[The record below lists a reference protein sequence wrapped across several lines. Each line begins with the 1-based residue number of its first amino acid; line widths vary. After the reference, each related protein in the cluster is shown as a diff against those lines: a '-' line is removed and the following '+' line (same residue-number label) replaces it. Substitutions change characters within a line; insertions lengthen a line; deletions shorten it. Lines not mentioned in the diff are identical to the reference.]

1 MRKDDNFIDTHSFG
15 RPIYY
20 DEKINKSIW
29 CFAKELES
37 DEDYFY
43 IYHGLIVDSIYTRV
57 SMDRPSYI
65 NEFEEDMRKLT
76 DDEKSWLINI
86 LSSQAKDFK
95 YPVSNWERMVAIYK
109 DECTAYG
116 INISE
121 DKKMPDYTK
130 LK

>member
-43 IYHGLIVDSIYTRV
+43 IYHGLIDDSIYTRV

-95 YPVSNWERMVAIYK
+95 YPVSN
-109 DECTAYG
+109 
-116 INISE
+116 
-121 DKKMPDYTK
+121 
-130 LK
+130 